1 MKSIEAATIRAWS
14 RQAPKDRA
22 LSKAI
27 LSLDLAADDCEQG
40 KTVKGGGAAL
50 VARKREELK
59 SHLARIQGPGRG

>member
-14 RQAPKDRA
+14 RQAPKDRR

-27 LSLDLAADDCEQG
+27 LSFDLASRDHEQG
-40 KTVKGGGAAL
+40 KQVKGGGAVL

-59 SHLARIQGPGRG
+59 SHLARIQGPGRS